1 MKSLS
6 FIALTVLTA
15 VNAASVTFKVIA
27 PECNTDV
34 QVDINGQLT
43 KLTAS
48 DPDVP
53 YYTGTAE
60 LADDA
65 TYKYVVD
72 GTAED
77 CTRSLEEG
85 SSTRNEFYN
94 RPITYADIPEL
105 PSILTNGSWTRGAT
119 SHPIWDSNYIP
130 SVFVTAN
137 EEEMENLILN
147 VPKDVYSAKI
157 TVIGP
162 DEVNTFEN
170 CTVNL
175 HRPGRKNNDAK
186 QSWVYTLP
194 EGQLLASRSTFKLRH
209 QEEDPTQIR
218 EKLYADI
225 SRKMGTYANEANMVR
240 LFVNKEG
247 MGTFNML
254 DDVIKYSYIDA
265 MFNNGTESTEMGGL
279 FDGGSGATF
288 DPADGYYSFTP
299 NEESPF
305 AQEDIEPF
313 ATKFEAVDF
322 SNDAQVQAI
331 ADYFDY
337 DQFLR
342 FMVIEFLTGDWDGYW
357 MEQTNIGAYIAADEN
372 DKMYFLAQD
381 FDATFGVN
389 LAYEDD
395 FVELPYT
402 DYPTKFPKAVL
413 INKLLENPTVK
424 STFESYLRTTVIEIF
439 NNATLGNYVNARHE
453 FIYPDLEWDRS
464 IKQRS
469 PGNIFG
475 WTAEQTTQNLVEG
488 VTAPG
493 ASTGGAAFGIL
504 EWVSEKEAAVK
515 AALSISDDEI
525 SKPAA
530 KTEPVAK
537 VEPVAKTEP
546 VTQTPAVTEDETAEE
561 DTTDEDVN
569 EDLSGSSIKA
579 ASVEQVDSAA
589 NGKYIPQVLSTLAI
603 VGAVTA
609 LL

>member
-1 MKSLS
+1 M
-6 FIALTVLTA
+6 
-15 VNAASVTFKVIA
+15 
-27 PECNTDV
+27 
-34 QVDINGQLT
+34 
-43 KLTAS
+43 
-48 DPDVP
+48 
-53 YYTGTAE
+53 
-60 LADDA
+60 
-65 TYKYVVD
+65 
-72 GTAED
+72 
-77 CTRSLEEG
+77 
-85 SSTRNEFYN
+85 
-94 RPITYADIPEL
+94 
-105 PSILTNGSWTRGAT
+105 
-119 SHPIWDSNYIP
+119 
-130 SVFVTAN
+130 
-137 EEEMENLILN
+137 
-147 VPKDVYSAKI
+147 
-157 TVIGP
+157 
-162 DEVNTFEN
+162 
-170 CTVNL
+170 
-175 HRPGRKNNDAK
+175 
-186 QSWVYTLP
+186 
-194 EGQLLASRSTFKLRH
+194 ASRSTFKLRH

-265 MFNNGTESTEMGGL
+265 MFNNGTESTEKGGL
-279 FDGGSGATF
+279 FDGGSGASF

-305 AQEDIEPF
+305 SQDDIEPF

-372 DKMYFLAQD
+372 DKMYYLAQD

-402 DYPTKFPKAVL
+402 DYPAKFPKAVL
-413 INKLLENPTVK
+413 INKLLENPTAK
-424 STFESYLRTTVIEIF
+424 ATFESYLRTTVVEIF
-439 NNATLGNYVNARHE
+439 NNATLGEYVTARHE

-469 PGNIFG
+469 PGNVFG
-475 WTAEQTTQNLVEG
+475 WTAEQTTQNLMEG

-493 ASTGGAAFGIL
+493 TNSGGAAFGIL
-504 EWVSEKEAAVK
+504 EWVSEKENAVK
-515 AALSISDDEI
+515 AALSISDSEI
-525 SKPAA
+525 SAPAA
-530 KTEPVAK
+530 KTEPENKEEPVAK
-537 VEPVAKTEP
+537 VEPV
-546 VTQTPAVTEDETAEE
+546 TQTPSAEEEETSE
-561 DTTDEDVN
+561 DTTNDDAN

-589 NGKYIPQVLSTLAI
+589 NGKYIPQVLSAVAI
-603 VGAVTA
+603 IGAVSA

>member
-305 AQEDIEPF
+305 GQEDIEPF

-372 DKMYFLAQD
+372 DKMYYLAQD

-424 STFESYLRTTVIEIF
+424 STFESYLRTTVVEIF

-515 AALSISDDEI
+515 SALSISDDEI

-561 DTTDEDVN
+561 DTADEDVN

-603 VGAVTA
+603 VGAVAA